1 MLRRLSVA
9 SLLLA
14 CRPIPTETPTTATP
28 PTTTPPTKQDPEPED
43 GPKFFSGQVEL
54 PGGALPFFVA
64 LTPKDVSYSGT
75 IDIPLQGARGLPLQN
90 VIYDGKTLSFSIEI
104 VAAKWNATLGDDG
117 ESTQCE
123 LEQAGAQ
130 FPCAVAEI
138 DAKTYADITS
148 PKRPQTP
155 KPPFDYPTR
164 DVVVTSGDT
173 ELAGT
178 LALPAGPGPHPAAI
192 LITGSGAQDRD
203 ETLFEHKP
211 FLVLADHLAKHGIA
225 TLRLD
230 DRGVGGSKG
239 DLSTVTTD
247 ILAADVNAAVAFV
260 RSQPEIDKA
269 RVGVIGHSEGG
280 IVGPAAAAKNE
291 DIAFVVMLAGTGVPG
306 EQIVVKQTE
315 LITKKSGLPDEEVA
329 KAVKQQREIFDTLA
343 KEKDEA
349 KAREKVA
356 AILRASGP
364 VDDAAIKP
372 QIDVLFSKWF
382 RTFMAHD
389 PRPVLAKLKVP
400 VLALVGAL
408 DLQVDADQ
416 NLPEIEKAL
425 KKGKNKRAT
434 TKRMPGLNHLF
445 QHAKTGLVTE
455 YGTIEET
462 MSIEVLALVSDWI
475 LEVSPAKPGKA
486 P

>member
-1 MLRRLSVA
+1 MPRSQWLLA
-9 SLLLA
+9 SNLLA
-14 CRPIPTETPTTATP
+14 CRPVPTETTP
-28 PTTTPPTKQDPEPED
+28 PDTTPAPTAKPDTITDPA
-43 GPKFFSGQVEL
+43 PKFFSGQVEL

-90 VIYDGKTLSFSIEI
+90 VVYDSKTLSFSIEM
-104 VAAKWNATLGDDG
+104 VAAKWNATLDHDG
-117 ESTQCE
+117 ESTACE
-123 LEQAGAQ
+123 LVQAGTS
-130 FPCAVAEI
+130 FPCAVATIEP
-138 DAKTYADITS
+138 AAYAELTS

-155 KPPFDYPTR
+155 KPPFAYPTR
-164 DVVVTSGDT
+164 DVVIQSGDI

-203 ETLFEHKP
+203 ETLFDHKP
-211 FLVLADHLAKHGIA
+211 FLVLADHLAKNGIA

-230 DRGVGGSKG
+230 DRGIGGSKG
-239 DLSTVTTD
+239 DLSTVTTE

-260 RSQPEIDKA
+260 RTQPEIDKA

-280 IVGPAAAAKNE
+280 IVGPAAAAKNK
-291 DIAFVVMLAGTGVPG
+291 DIAFVVMLAGTGVTG

-315 LITKKSGLPDEEVA
+315 LITKKSGLPDAEVA

-343 KEKDEA
+343 KEKDES
-349 KAREKVA
+349 KAREQIA
-356 AILRASGP
+356 AIIRTTGP
-364 VDDAAIKP
+364 VDDAALKP

-382 RTFMAHD
+382 RAFMAHD
-389 PRPVLAKLKVP
+389 PRPVLTKLKVP
-400 VLALVGAL
+400 VLALVGEL

-416 NLPEIEKAL
+416 NVPEIEKAL

-434 TKRMPGLNHLF
+434 IKRMPGLNHLF

-462 MSIEVLALVSDWI
+462 MSTEVLALVSSWI
-475 LEVSPAKPGKA
+475 LDVSPAKPAKA